1 MIKVKG
7 KALTN
12 QHDARSL
19 IANRKLGPSHLQQ
32 RSRNTSE
39 HRKPRHARVMAGFSS
54 NWLNRWWNYFLER
67 FEALSGLIFCVVSEM
82 LVLTWVA
89 RLQLPFFHL
98 MVGSGQAEQYQP
110 VAISRVRPQPLH
122 CSTISWQTPSLYP
135 QPLAVIKAHSLP
147 LRTVVH
153 FIDVTSE

>member
-1 MIKVKG
+1 M
-7 KALTN
+7 AFP
-12 QHDARSL
+12 SL
-19 IANRKLGPSHLQQ
+19 ANVREQIGTQKTPPRKSDGG
-32 RSRNTSE
+32 
-39 HRKPRHARVMAGFSS
+39 VSS
-54 NWLNRWWNYFLER
+54 TWLISWCNYFLER
-67 FEALSGLIFCVVSEM
+67 FEALRGLIFCDVSAM

-110 VAISRVRPQPLH
+110 VAISRVRLQPLH

-135 QPLAVIKAHSLP
+135 QPLAVIKAHSMP

-153 FIDVTSE
+153 FIDVTSQKEYLNK